1 MVGVCG
7 KFECTTKNVYCKVKG
22 RGLICG
28 CTRLAATI
36 FASYG
41 FCSGVCLKVKFGHV
55 ETGGVSMY
63 LASY

>member
-1 MVGVCG
+1 MVGIHG
-7 KFECTTKNVYCKVKG
+7 KFECTTKNVYCEVKG
-22 RGLICG
+22 CGLICG

-41 FCSGVCLKVKFGHV
+41 FFSGVCLKVELGHV
-55 ETGGVSMY
+55 EKAMY

>member
-1 MVGVCG
+1 MVGIHG

-28 CTRLAATI
+28 YTRLAATI
-36 FASYG
+36 CASYG
-41 FCSGVCLKVKFGHV
+41 FCSGVCLKVKL
-55 ETGGVSMY
+55 EKAGVDMY